1 MLKLYS
7 KIDGKIIQ
15 SSEFKVQDKD
25 KIFWVDLIEPSEE
38 EKKQIEEFF
47 KIELFTDQE
56 SEEIELSSR
65 YIESEEEIGINMNFT
80 NNKHDEEYLEPVSFI
95 IKENVLFTERDNEYV
110 TFRATSRKVRMLK
123 PQTGE
128 RAFLIIL
135 DTRIDYLANSIE
147 LITEKISKLTQ
158 QLVKEEKLDSD
169 LLKEITS
176 LQEKSMVIRE
186 NSMEMQ
192 RVLSSLN
199 KSRVFPNDFYE
210 TITIMLKDLSSLLE
224 HVSFNFH
231 RLEFLQDT
239 FQGLVDMEQNQIM
252 KVFTIMTVIFAPA
265 TLIAGIYGMNFN
277 HMPELESPYAYP
289 LALIGMLISM
299 IAPLSYFKMKKWI

>member
-1 MLKLYS
+1 MLKLFS
-7 KIDGKIIQ
+7 KIDGRIVQ
-15 SSEFKVQDKD
+15 SAELNAEDKEHV
-25 KIFWVDLIEPSEE
+25 FWVDLIDPTED
-38 EKKQIEEFF
+38 EKKKIEQVFN
-47 KIELFTDQE
+47 IELFTDQE

-65 YIESEEEIGINMNFT
+65 YIETEEEIGINMNFT
-80 NNKHDEEYLEPVSFI
+80 NNKHDEEFLEPVSFI
-95 IKENVLFTERDNEYV
+95 LKDNVLFTERDNEYV

-128 RAFLIIL
+128 RAFLMIL
-135 DTRIDYLANSIE
+135 DTRIDYLADSIE
-147 LITEKISKLTQ
+147 LITEKISKLTKK
-158 QLVKEEKLDSD
+158 LVKEEKLDSD
-169 LLKEITS
+169 LLKEITN

-199 KSRVFPNDFYE
+199 KSRIFPNDFYE

-265 TLIAGIYGMNFN
+265 TLIAGIYGMNFEY
-277 HMPELESPYAYP
+277 MPELDEKYAYP
-289 LALIGMLISM
+289 LALLGILISM
-299 IAPLSYFKMKKWI
+299 VAPLGYFKMKKWI

>member
-1 MLKLYS
+1 MLKLFS
-7 KIDGKIIQ
+7 KIDGRIVQ
-15 SSEFKVQDKD
+15 SAEFNAEDKEHV
-25 KIFWVDLIEPSEE
+25 FWVDLIDPTED
-38 EKKQIEEFF
+38 EKKKIEQVFN
-47 KIELFTDQE
+47 IELFTDQE

-65 YIESEEEIGINMNFT
+65 YIETEEEIGINMNFT
-80 NNKHDEEYLEPVSFI
+80 NNKHDEEFLEPVSFI
-95 IKENVLFTERDNEYV
+95 LKDNVLFTERDNEYV

-128 RAFLIIL
+128 RAFLMIL
-135 DTRIDYLANSIE
+135 DTRIDYLADSIE
-147 LITEKISKLTQ
+147 LITEKISKLTKK
-158 QLVKEEKLDSD
+158 LVKEEKLDSD
-169 LLKEITS
+169 LLKEITN

-199 KSRVFPNDFYE
+199 KSRIFPNDFYE

-265 TLIAGIYGMNFN
+265 TLIAGIYGMNFEY
-277 HMPELESPYAYP
+277 MPELDEKYAYP
-289 LALIGMLISM
+289 LALLGILISM
-299 IAPLSYFKMKKWI
+299 VAPLGYFKMKKWI

>member
-1 MLKLYS
+1 MLKLFS
-7 KIDGKIIQ
+7 KIDGRIVQ
-15 SSEFKVQDKD
+15 SAELNAEDKEH
-25 KIFWVDLIEPSEE
+25 IFWVDLIDPTED
-38 EKKQIEEFF
+38 EKKKIEQVFN
-47 KIELFTDQE
+47 IELFTDQE

-65 YIESEEEIGINMNFT
+65 YIETEEEIGINMNFT
-80 NNKHDEEYLEPVSFI
+80 NNKHDEEFLEPVSFI
-95 IKENVLFTERDNEYV
+95 LKDNVLFTERDNEYV

-128 RAFLIIL
+128 RAFLMIL
-135 DTRIDYLANSIE
+135 DTRIDYLADSIE
-147 LITEKISKLTQ
+147 LITEKISKLTKK
-158 QLVKEEKLDSD
+158 LVKEEKLDSD
-169 LLKEITS
+169 LLKEITN

-199 KSRVFPNDFYE
+199 KSRIFPNDFYE

-265 TLIAGIYGMNFN
+265 TLIAGIYGMNFEY
-277 HMPELESPYAYP
+277 MPELNEKYAYP
-289 LALIGMLISM
+289 LALLGILISM
-299 IAPLSYFKMKKWI
+299 VAPLGYFKMKKWI

>member
-15 SSEFKVQDKD
+15 SSEFKIQDKD

-38 EKKQIEEFF
+38 EKKRIEGFF
-47 KIELFTDQE
+47 NIELFTDQE

-135 DTRIDYLANSIE
+135 DTRIDYLADSIE

>member
-1 MLKLYS
+1 MLKLFS
-7 KIDGKIIQ
+7 KIDGRIVQ
-15 SSEFKVQDKD
+15 SAELNAEDK
-25 KIFWVDLIEPSEE
+25 KQVFWVDLIDPTEE
-38 EKKQIEEFF
+38 EKKKIEQVFN
-47 KIELFTDQE
+47 IELFTDQE

-65 YIESEEEIGINMNFT
+65 YIETEEEIGINMNFT
-80 NNKHDEEYLEPVSFI
+80 NNKHDEEFLEPVSFI
-95 IKENVLFTERDNEYV
+95 LKDNVLFTERDNEYV

-128 RAFLIIL
+128 RAFLMIL
-135 DTRIDYLANSIE
+135 DTRIDYLADSIE
-147 LITEKISKLTQ
+147 LITEKISKLTKK
-158 QLVKEEKLDSD
+158 LVKEEKLESE

-199 KSRVFPNDFYE
+199 KSRIFPNDNYE

-265 TLIAGIYGMNFN
+265 TLIAGIYGMNFDS
-277 HMPELESPYAYP
+277 MPELRSPYGYP
-289 LALIGMLISM
+289 LAIFGILISM
-299 IAPLSYFKMKKWI
+299 IAPLGYFKMKKWI

>member
-1 MLKLYS
+1 MLKLFS
-7 KIDGKIIQ
+7 KTEGEIVQ
-15 SSEFKVQDKD
+15 SSQYNIAEKD
-25 KIFWVDLIEPSEE
+25 NIFWVDLINPTDE
-38 EKKQIEEFF
+38 EKKEIEQIFN
-47 KIELFTDQE
+47 IELFTDQE

-65 YIESEEEIGINMNFT
+65 YIESEDEIGINMNFT
-80 NNKHDEEYLEPVSFI
+80 NNKQNTEFLEPVSFI
-95 IKENVLFTERDNEYV
+95 LKDNILFTERDNDYV
-110 TFRATSRKVRMLK
+110 TFRATSRKIRRLK
-123 PQTGE
+123 PETGE

-135 DTRIDYLANSIE
+135 DTRIDYLADSIE
-147 LITEKISKLTQ
+147 LTTEKISKLTQ
-158 QLVKEEKLDSD
+158 QLVKEEKLDSE
-169 LLKEITS
+169 LLREITN
-176 LQEKSMVIRE
+176 LQERSMIIRE

-210 TITIMLKDLSSLLE
+210 TISIMLKDLSSLLE

-265 TLIAGIYGMNFN
+265 TLIAGIYGMNFM
-277 HMPELESPYAYP
+277 HMPELREKYAYP
-289 LALIGMLISM
+289 LALFAMLISM
-299 IAPLSYFKMKKWI
+299 VAPLGYFKMKKWI

>member
-1 MLKLYS
+1 MLKLFS
-7 KIDGKIIQ
+7 KVDGRIVQ
-15 SSEFKVQDKD
+15 SAELNAEDKEHV
-25 KIFWVDLIEPSEE
+25 FWVDLIAPTED
-38 EKKQIEEFF
+38 EKKKIEQVFN
-47 KIELFTDQE
+47 IELFTDQE

-65 YIESEEEIGINMNFT
+65 YIETEEEIGINMNFT
-80 NNKHDEEYLEPVSFI
+80 NNKHDEEFLEPVSFI
-95 IKENVLFTERDNEYV
+95 LKDNVLFTERDNEYV

-128 RAFLIIL
+128 RAFLMIL
-135 DTRIDYLANSIE
+135 DTRIDYLADSIE
-147 LITEKISKLTQ
+147 LITEKISKLTKK
-158 QLVKEEKLDSD
+158 LVKEEKLDSD
-169 LLKEITS
+169 LLKEITN

-199 KSRVFPNDFYE
+199 KSRIFPNDFYE

-265 TLIAGIYGMNFN
+265 TLIAGIYGMNFEY
-277 HMPELESPYAYP
+277 MPELHHQYAYP
-289 LALIGMLISM
+289 LAIFGIIISM
-299 IAPLSYFKMKKWI
+299 IAPLGYFKMKKWI

>member
-1 MLKLYS
+1 MLKLFS
-7 KIDGKIIQ
+7 KIDGRIVQ
-15 SSEFKVQDKD
+15 SAELNAEDKEHV
-25 KIFWVDLIEPSEE
+25 FWVDLIDPTED
-38 EKKQIEEFF
+38 EKKKIEQVFN
-47 KIELFTDQE
+47 IELFTDQE

-65 YIESEEEIGINMNFT
+65 YIETEEEIGINMNFT
-80 NNKHDEEYLEPVSFI
+80 NNKHDEEFLEPVSFI
-95 IKENVLFTERDNEYV
+95 LKDNVLFTERDNEYV

-128 RAFLIIL
+128 RAFLMIF
-135 DTRIDYLANSIE
+135 DTRIDYLADSIE
-147 LITEKISKLTQ
+147 LITEKISKLTKK
-158 QLVKEEKLDSD
+158 LVKEEKLDSD
-169 LLKEITS
+169 LLKEITN

-199 KSRVFPNDFYE
+199 KSRIFPNDFYE

-265 TLIAGIYGMNFN
+265 TLIAGIYGMNFEY
-277 HMPELESPYAYP
+277 MPELDEKYAYP
-289 LALIGMLISM
+289 LALLGILISM
-299 IAPLSYFKMKKWI
+299 VAPLGYFKMKKWI

>member
-1 MLKLYS
+1 MLKLFS
-7 KIDGKIIQ
+7 KIDGRIVQ
-15 SSEFKVQDKD
+15 SAELNAEDKEH
-25 KIFWVDLIEPSEE
+25 IFWVDLIDPTED
-38 EKKQIEEFF
+38 EKKKIEQVFN
-47 KIELFTDQE
+47 IELFTDQE

-65 YIESEEEIGINMNFT
+65 YIETEEEIGINMNFT
-80 NNKHDEEYLEPVSFI
+80 NNKHDEEFLEPVSFI
-95 IKENVLFTERDNEYV
+95 LKDNVLFTERDNEYV

-128 RAFLIIL
+128 RAFLMIL
-135 DTRIDYLANSIE
+135 DTRIDYLADSIE
-147 LITEKISKLTQ
+147 LITEKISKLTKK
-158 QLVKEEKLDSD
+158 LVKEEKLDSD
-169 LLKEITS
+169 LLKEITN

-199 KSRVFPNDFYE
+199 KSRIFPNDFYE

-265 TLIAGIYGMNFN
+265 TLIAGIYGMNFEY
-277 HMPELESPYAYP
+277 MPELDEKYAYP
-289 LALIGMLISM
+289 LALLGILISM
-299 IAPLSYFKMKKWI
+299 VAPLGYFKMKKWI

>member
-1 MLKLYS
+1 MLKLFS
-7 KIDGKIIQ
+7 KIDGRIVQ
-15 SSEFKVQDKD
+15 SAELNAEDK
-25 KIFWVDLIEPSEE
+25 KQVFWVDLIDPTEE
-38 EKKQIEEFF
+38 EKKKIEQVFN
-47 KIELFTDQE
+47 IELFTDQE

-65 YIESEEEIGINMNFT
+65 YIETEEEIGINMNFT
-80 NNKHDEEYLEPVSFI
+80 NNKHDEEFLKPVSFI
-95 IKENVLFTERDNEYV
+95 LKDNVLFTERDNEYV

-128 RAFLIIL
+128 RAFLMIL
-135 DTRIDYLANSIE
+135 DTRIDYLADSIE
-147 LITEKISKLTQ
+147 LITEKISKLTKK
-158 QLVKEEKLDSD
+158 LVKEEKLESE

-199 KSRVFPNDFYE
+199 KSRIFPNDNYE

-265 TLIAGIYGMNFN
+265 TLIAGIYGMNFEY
-277 HMPELESPYAYP
+277 MPELNEKYAYP
-289 LALIGMLISM
+289 LALLGILISM
-299 IAPLSYFKMKKWI
+299 VAPLGYFKMKKWI

>member
-1 MLKLYS
+1 MKLFS
-7 KIDGKIIQ
+7 KIDGRIVQ
-15 SSEFKVQDKD
+15 SAELNAEDKEHV
-25 KIFWVDLIEPSEE
+25 FWVDLIDPTED
-38 EKKQIEEFF
+38 EKKKIEQVFN
-47 KIELFTDQE
+47 IELFTDQE

-65 YIESEEEIGINMNFT
+65 YIETEEEIGINMNFT
-80 NNKHDEEYLEPVSFI
+80 NNKHDEEFLEPVSFI
-95 IKENVLFTERDNEYV
+95 LKDNVLFTERDNEYV

-128 RAFLIIL
+128 RAFLMIL
-135 DTRIDYLANSIE
+135 DTRIDYLADSIE
-147 LITEKISKLTQ
+147 LITEKISKLTKK
-158 QLVKEEKLDSD
+158 LVKEEKLDSD
-169 LLKEITS
+169 LLKEITN

-199 KSRVFPNDFYE
+199 KSRIFPNDFYE

-265 TLIAGIYGMNFN
+265 TLIAGIYGMNFEY
-277 HMPELESPYAYP
+277 MPELDEKYAYP
-289 LALIGMLISM
+289 LALLGILISM
-299 IAPLSYFKMKKWI
+299 VAPLGYFKMKKWI

>member
-1 MLKLYS
+1 
-7 KIDGKIIQ
+7 
-15 SSEFKVQDKD
+15 
-25 KIFWVDLIEPSEE
+25 
-38 EKKQIEEFF
+38 
-47 KIELFTDQE
+47 
-56 SEEIELSSR
+56 
-65 YIESEEEIGINMNFT
+65 MNFT
-80 NNKHDEEYLEPVSFI
+80 NNKHDEEFLEPVSFI
-95 IKENVLFTERDNEYV
+95 LKDNVLFTERDNEYV

-128 RAFLIIL
+128 RAFLMIL
-135 DTRIDYLANSIE
+135 DTRIDYLADSIE
-147 LITEKISKLTQ
+147 LITEKISKLTKK
-158 QLVKEEKLDSD
+158 LVKEEKLDSD
-169 LLKEITS
+169 LLKEITN

-199 KSRVFPNDFYE
+199 KSRIFPNDFYE

-265 TLIAGIYGMNFN
+265 TLIAGIYGMNFEY
-277 HMPELESPYAYP
+277 MPELDEKYAYP
-289 LALIGMLISM
+289 LALLGILISM
-299 IAPLSYFKMKKWI
+299 VAPLGYFKMKKWI

>member
-1 MLKLYS
+1 MLKLFS
-7 KIDGKIIQ
+7 KIDGRI
-15 SSEFKVQDKD
+15 VQNAELNAEDKEHV
-25 KIFWVDLIEPSEE
+25 FWVDLIDPTED
-38 EKKQIEEFF
+38 EKKKIEQVFN
-47 KIELFTDQE
+47 IELFTDQE

-65 YIESEEEIGINMNFT
+65 YIETEEEIGINMNFT
-80 NNKHDEEYLEPVSFI
+80 NNKHDEEFLEPVSFI
-95 IKENVLFTERDNEYV
+95 LKDNVLFTERDNEYV

-128 RAFLIIL
+128 RAFLMIL
-135 DTRIDYLANSIE
+135 DTRIDYLADSIE
-147 LITEKISKLTQ
+147 LITEKISKLTKK
-158 QLVKEEKLDSD
+158 LVKEEKLDSD
-169 LLKEITS
+169 LLKEITN

-199 KSRVFPNDFYE
+199 KSRIFPNDFYE

-265 TLIAGIYGMNFN
+265 TLIAGIYGMNFEY
-277 HMPELESPYAYP
+277 MPELDEKYAYP
-289 LALIGMLISM
+289 LALLGILISM
-299 IAPLSYFKMKKWI
+299 VAPLGYFKMKKWI

>member
-1 MLKLYS
+1 MLKLFS

-15 SSEFKVQDKD
+15 SSEFNIQDKD
-25 KIFWVDLIEPSEE
+25 KIFWVDLIQPTEE

-47 KIELFTDQE
+47 NIELFTDQE

-135 DTRIDYLANSIE
+135 DTRIDYLADSIE

-265 TLIAGIYGMNFN
+265 TLIAGIYGMNFEN
-277 HMPELESPYAYP
+277 MPELKQGYGYP
-289 LALIGMLISM
+289 LAIVAILISM
-299 IAPLSYFKMKKWI
+299 IAPLGYFKMKKWI